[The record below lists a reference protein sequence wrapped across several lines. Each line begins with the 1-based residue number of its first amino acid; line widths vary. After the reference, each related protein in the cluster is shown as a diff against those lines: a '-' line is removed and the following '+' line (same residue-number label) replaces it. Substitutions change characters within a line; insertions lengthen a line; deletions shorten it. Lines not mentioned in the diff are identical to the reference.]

1 MLSIVLSIY
10 WMVRAGDRGIFHAL
24 VFAALVIVALALA
37 WTKLTSQWLHMSTN
51 LGPQ

>member
-1 MLSIVLSIY
+1 
-10 WMVRAGDRGIFHAL
+10 MVRTGDRGIFYAL
-24 VFAALVIVALALA
+24 IFAALVIVALTLA